1 MKAQTYS
8 VSIEQHTHLIV
19 EFESEQ
25 DFIDWEDLGS
35 CISELHPSQIARQKI
50 HSECSPV

>member
-35 CISELHPSQIARQKI
+35 CISDLHPSQIASQKI
-50 HSECSPV
+50 HSERSPV

>member
-1 MKAQTYS
+1 MKTQTYS

-19 EFESEQ
+19 EFGSEQ

-35 CISELHPSQIARQKI
+35 CISDLHPSQVASERI
-50 HSECSPV
+50 HSDCRPV